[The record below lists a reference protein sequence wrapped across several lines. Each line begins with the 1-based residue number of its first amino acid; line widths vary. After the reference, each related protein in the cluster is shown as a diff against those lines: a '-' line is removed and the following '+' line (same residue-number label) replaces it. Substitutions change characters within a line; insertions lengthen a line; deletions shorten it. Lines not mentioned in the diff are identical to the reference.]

1 MAKKLRSTQCDSFDE
16 VCKIFNGLID
26 EITDLQFEVAK
37 LGAAK
42 APPAPVAKPKT
53 FTHKSKGD

>member
-16 VCKIFNGLID
+16 VLQVLNTLIE

-42 APPAPVAKPKT
+42 APPAEVAKPKQV
-53 FTHKSKGD
+53 THKSKGD

>member
-1 MAKKLRSTQCDSFDE
+1 MRTVIFKQCDSFPE
-16 VCKIFNGLID
+16 VHKLINSLID

-42 APPAPVAKPKT
+42 VPPAPVAKPKA
-53 FTHKSKGD
+53 FTSKSKGD

>member
-16 VCKIFNGLID
+16 VLQVLNTLIE

-42 APPAPVAKPKT
+42 APPVPVAKPKT